1 VNLDRFIEQRQPNW
15 RQLESLLG
23 RASRNMRDLSLGE
36 LDELGCLY
44 RGATADLALAQRDFP
59 NQKATIYLNQ
69 LVGRGHSLV
78 YRSEPLGFRR
88 LRSFYTTTY
97 PQLYRV
103 LLPYTSAAFVIFA
116 LGVLVAFLLVW
127 RVPDTIYVFA
137 GPGIAPLVEQV
148 EQGDLWTDIAP
159 TARSAAAG
167 MILTNNIQVMFF
179 TFAGGITAGLL
190 SAWVLLNNGLGIGA
204 VFGLLQVHNLAAG
217 LAEFIVAHGV
227 IELSVIFLAGGCGL
241 YLGDGL
247 IRPGLYGR
255 RTVLVQRARVGAQ
268 LILGSVPLLVLAGL
282 IEGFISPSSL
292 PWWVKLFVGL
302 ASGVALYWYWL
313 CVGRGGE
320 VGE

>member
-1 VNLDRFIEQRQPNW
+1 MNLDRFIEQRQPNW

-23 RASRNMRDLSLGE
+23 RASRNMRDLSLVE
-36 LDELGCLY
+36 LDELGRLY
-44 RGATADLALAQRDFP
+44 RGAAADLALAQRDFP

-69 LVGRGHSLV
+69 LVGRTHSLV
-78 YRSEPLGFRR
+78 YRSEPLGWRR
-88 LRSFYTTTY
+88 LRTFYAETY

-103 LLPYTSAAFVIFA
+103 LLPYTSAAFAIFA
-116 LGVLVAFLLVW
+116 LAALVAFLVVW
-127 RVPDTIYVFA
+127 RVPDAIYIFA

-167 MILTNNIQVMFF
+167 LILTNNIQVMFF
-179 TFAGGITAGLL
+179 TFAGGVTAGLL
-190 SAWVLLNNGLGIGA
+190 SAWVLLNNGLSIGA
-204 VFGLLQVHNLAAG
+204 VFGLLQVHGLAAG

-241 YLGDGL
+241 YVGDGL
-247 IRPGLYGR
+247 IRPGLYSR

-282 IEGFISPSSL
+282 IEGFVSPSGVH
-292 PWWVKLFVGL
+292 WVLKLLVGL

-313 CVGRGGE
+313 F
-320 VGE
+320 VGESGD